1 MMLEP
6 EQKKNGVIAAS
17 AGNHAL
23 ALAYHGGQLS
33 KFYLIFSWKYLTVCS
48 WFFQPKPKSP

>member
-33 KFYLIFSWKYLTVCS
+33 KFYIIFHANTYFSIIGY
-48 WFFQPKPKSP
+48 FF